1 MRKPSILTAC
11 VVLALLPLLG
21 CEMKEAQ
28 VPTMNNIV
36 ATAME
41 AADMSTLATALQAAD
56 MVAPLEGEGPFT
68 VFAPSNKAF
77 DKLPPGMLDSL
88 MQPASKEKLAE
99 ILKHHVVEGSYSAD
113 RISKMSSLETLAGEP
128 VGIEVKNGEIMISG
142 AKVTKKDV
150 ECSNGVIHVID
161 IVILPPAAAD
171 SIVETA
177 MATKDLG
184 TLVKTL
190 KAAGLVD
197 TLEEEGPF
205 TILAPTNAAFTKLPP
220 GKLQSLMMPQ
230 NKEQLAGIL
239 KYHIV
244 RGKYTAD
251 RIASRRSLR
260 TLAGKSL
267 TIEKTNGGLTID
279 GAAIT
284 QKDIICANGVI
295 QMIDTVLIPPGEEE
309 RASMP
314 D

>member
-1 MRKPSILTAC
+1 MRKSSILTAC
-11 VVLALLPLLG
+11 VALALLPLLG
-21 CEMKEAQ
+21 CEMQEAQ
-28 VPTMNNIV
+28 VPAMNNII

-41 AADMSTLATALQAAD
+41 AADMSTLVTALRAAD
-56 MVAPLEGEGPFT
+56 MVATLEGEGPFT
-68 VFAPSNKAF
+68 VFAPSDKAF
-77 DKLPPGMLDSL
+77 DNLPPGMLDSL
-88 MQPASKEKLAE
+88 MQPASKEKLAG
-99 ILKHHVVEGSYSAD
+99 ILKYHVVEGNYSAE
-113 RISKMSSLETLAGEP
+113 RISKMSSLQTLAGEP
-128 VGIEVKNGEIMISG
+128 LSIEVKNGEIMISG
-142 AKVTKKDV
+142 AKVTKKDI
-150 ECSNGVIHVID
+150 ECSNGVIHMID

-184 TLVKTL
+184 TLIKTL

-205 TILAPTNAAFTKLPP
+205 TVFAPTNTAFTRLPP

-244 RGKYTAD
+244 RGKYTWD
-251 RIASRRSLR
+251 RIARRRSLR
-260 TLAGKSL
+260 TLSGKSL
-267 TIEKTNGGLTID
+267 TIRKTNGGLTID
-279 GAAIT
+279 GATIT

-295 QMIDTVLIPPGEEE
+295 QMIDTVLMPPSEEE
-309 RASMP
+309 KASMP